1 MTADL
6 TVRPATA
13 MDGPA
18 LAMLDLATA
27 EPGTY
32 VLPPLPGEPFFGAD
46 TGPQDVLVAE
56 VGRRIVG
63 YLKIRPPTSLESNAH
78 VQQVQGLAVY
88 PALRRCGVARAL
100 LAEGLA
106 EAARR
111 GARKLSLR
119 VLSSNPGAIA
129 LYRAAGFRV
138 EGVLREEFATDDGR
152 YADDV
157 LMAQRVS

>member
-1 MTADL
+1 
-6 TVRPATA
+6 
-13 MDGPA
+13 
-18 LAMLDLATA
+18 
-27 EPGTY
+27 
-32 VLPPLPGEPFFGAD
+32 
-46 TGPQDVLVAE
+46 
-56 VGRRIVG
+56 VG

-88 PALRRCGVARAL
+88 PALRRSGVARAL

-138 EGVLREEFATDDGR
+138 EGVLREEFATDDGG

>member
-1 MTADL
+1 
-6 TVRPATA
+6 

-46 TGPQDVLVAE
+46 TE

-138 EGVLREEFATDDGR
+138 EGVLREEFATDDGG